1 MDFLLAERAP
11 SDGVPVPRELHPLS
25 SPASSAPHALVTAR
39 AFAIAEVGVRI
50 DSDDDAF
57 LEEFARLFGGTA
69 PSPARLQMEV
79 RVKSRGNGPGAL
91 TIEGDDFEDAP
102 ALVAALAPAE
112 APTGLRFANGVCT
125 FETHPRWQ
133 RVVAH
138 FVFLRALRLRPDALF
153 LHAASLSVRD
163 RGVLL
168 CGPKGAGKTTLAL
181 ALAARGHVLLGDETA
196 ACVADTGDLLPMP
209 RPARVKPGPRS
220 AFVDRALRASSYP
233 ADEEGLV
240 SIPLADLFTPGD
252 RPVRL
257 HSIVALKGF
266 APAPEA
272 RPVPADRAMIA
283 ALQPLPPALTES
295 PMRVVLRLASLVSR
309 ATCFEVRVGDPDD
322 TAAALEA
329 AVLSA

>member
-1 MDFLLAERAP
+1 M
-11 SDGVPVPRELHPLS
+11 S
-25 SPASSAPHALVTAR
+25 SPASSAPRAFVPAR
-39 AFAIAEVGVRI
+39 PFAIAEVAVRI

-57 LEEFARLFGGTA
+57 LGEFAQLFGGTA
-69 PSPARLQMEV
+69 PSPTRLQMHV
-79 RVKSRGNGPGAL
+79 RVRSRANGVGAL

-112 APTGLRFANGVCT
+112 ASIGLHFANGVCT

-163 RGVLL
+163 RGVLI
-168 CGPKGAGKTTLAL
+168 CGPKGAGKTTIAL

-196 ACVADTGDLLPMP
+196 ACVADTGELLPLP

-220 AFVDRALRASSYP
+220 SFVDRAIRSSSFP

-240 SIPLADLFTPGD
+240 SIPLPDLFEAGD
-252 RPVRL
+252 RPVPLR
-257 HSIVALKGF
+257 SIVALKGF
-266 APAPEA
+266 APVPEV
-272 RPVPADRAMIA
+272 RPVPADRAVIA

-295 PMRVVLRLASLVSR
+295 PMRMILRLASLVSR
-309 ATCFEVRVGDPDD
+309 AACFELRIGDPDD